1 MKKFYTLLVVFVFTI
16 ATPAITNA
24 QLVKTSNTVSVIND
38 TESTIEGLYIYPNP
52 VSNGRLYITTQ
63 KKAAKEI
70 EIFDVLGKKI
80 ITTEIFDKSLDV
92 SQLSPGVYI
101 LKIKEGN
108 ASATRKL
115 VIR

>member
-1 MKKFYTLLVVFVFTI
+1 MKNIYSILLLLFLLAAPYAANSQI
-16 ATPAITNA
+16 
-24 QLVKTSNTVSVIND
+24 VKSTAALSVTEDPDSN
-38 TESTIEGLYIYPNP
+38 IEGLYIYPNP
-52 VSNGRLYITTQ
+52 VTNGRLYINTH
-63 KKAAKEI
+63 KKLSKEI

-92 SQLSPGVYI
+92 SQLPSGVYI

>member
-1 MKKFYTLLVVFVFTI
+1 MSGEKD
-16 ATPAITNA
+16 N
-24 QLVKTSNTVSVIND
+24 S
-38 TESTIEGLYIYPNP
+38 IEGLYIYPNP
-52 VSNGRLYITTQ
+52 VSNGRLYITT
-63 KKAAKEI
+63 KNKLSKEI

-80 ITTEIFDKSLDV
+80 IATEIFDKSLDV
-92 SQLSPGVYI
+92 SELSPGVYI